1 MAFPSCP
8 HAAAGN
14 MWLQD
19 RSRQQHP
26 QLQPGCWFWGSQALM
41 LGTNSLCGSV
51 IIGGHQYDSA
61 ILDLLK
67 EGLQLLDVWEREALG
82 KGKGI

>member
-1 MAFPSCP
+1 
-8 HAAAGN
+8 
-14 MWLQD
+14 
-19 RSRQQHP
+19 
-26 QLQPGCWFWGSQALM
+26 M